1 MNEDLSGAKQKRF
14 NGSFLLLLALLGG
27 TLAVLCRQGFR
38 PYEVF
43 WANDISL
50 GALMESSSK
59 LPQAI
64 FGCWSDFWWL
74 GGANAGFQP
83 NLTTFT
89 MWLLGPEHQLKFY
102 APGSMFFLGFGA
114 WFLFR
119 QLRFGPM
126 ACVVGGVGAGLNM
139 HFFSNACWGLG
150 NWDICCAMIFI
161 ALGTL
166 VSPGIKKLWIK
177 AVLAGLSVGM
187 AVMEGNDVGAI
198 MSIYVA
204 VFLVFLFMTTESS
217 PAAGAR
223 KTIYAGVVLVASAL
237 LISLSTIHT
246 LVGTQIVGTAGVG
259 QSEAE
264 QREAW
269 DRNTQF
275 SIPKLETLRMII
287 PGLFGYRLDVYT
299 TSGSPEAYYW
309 GRVAEDP
316 HIGELES
323 SDPIERSNAV
333 VTLPIPLSPQDRIA
347 IQTIMA
353 GHDASARENIVDQI
367 KHMGFQ
373 LRHTGNGEY
382 AGVLVC
388 LLAIFGLVSAARGKG
403 NSPFSAQERRMVWF
417 WGVIALFSLLAA
429 WGRYG
434 FVYALIY
441 HLPLVASFRN
451 PQKYMHALNLGLII
465 LSGYGLEALGRAYLT
480 ATEER
485 ADSFFQKVSA
495 CWKRLT
501 AFEFYW
507 AAGCAVVIVAAV
519 VGYFAL
525 ASSKSALIK
534 QVLHSGFDA
543 TQSPQ
548 IANFCVGEVAWF
560 IVYLSASVV
569 VVLCILTGAFSGRHA
584 SWAWALLSVIM
595 ICDLSRADRPWIRYY
610 NYKETI
616 GLNPVTKLLQQQ
628 PWEHRVNSRVWP
640 AGNYMT
646 PQLTGLCHWWL
657 ENDYPFHD
665 IQSLEI
671 DQAPRMP
678 VLDGS
683 YLSLFA
689 GISQSDLS
697 PATRLWR
704 LTNTRYLLAS
714 EDWVEALNKLGQP
727 KDSFR
732 NVMRLD
738 IVNKPGVVQA
748 QDAGDQTVQVSSN
761 GPVALIEFTAALPRT
776 KLYSNWKV
784 VDDPAALQLL
794 GSAPFD
800 PAKTVL
806 VATNTSIPQ
815 APGSADADPGTVKIT
830 KYQSTDL
837 LMEADAKTPAVL
849 LLNDRT
855 GDNWNVLV
863 DGKPAPFLRCNY
875 IMQGTFVPAGH
886 HVVEFRY
893 QPSLT
898 LLFVSLTAFAAG
910 LVLAGFV
917 IVTNFK
923 RPPELPL
930 GAENEPAQKDN
941 V

>member
-1 MNEDLSGAKQKRF
+1 
-14 NGSFLLLLALLGG
+14 
-27 TLAVLCRQGFR
+27 
-38 PYEVF
+38 
-43 WANDISL
+43 
-50 GALMESSSK
+50 
-59 LPQAI
+59 
-64 FGCWSDFWWL
+64 
-74 GGANAGFQP
+74 
-83 NLTTFT
+83 
-89 MWLLGPEHQLKFY
+89 
-102 APGSMFFLGFGA
+102 
-114 WFLFR
+114 
-119 QLRFGPM
+119 
-126 ACVVGGVGAGLNM
+126 
-139 HFFSNACWGLG
+139 
-150 NWDICCAMIFI
+150 
-161 ALGTL
+161 
-166 VSPGIKKLWIK
+166 
-177 AVLAGLSVGM
+177 
-187 AVMEGNDVGAI
+187 
-198 MSIYVA
+198 
-204 VFLVFLFMTTESS
+204 
-217 PAAGAR
+217 
-223 KTIYAGVVLVASAL
+223 
-237 LISLSTIHT
+237 
-246 LVGTQIVGTAGVG
+246 
-259 QSEAE
+259 
-264 QREAW
+264 
-269 DRNTQF
+269 
-275 SIPKLETLRMII
+275 
-287 PGLFGYRLDVYT
+287 
-299 TSGSPEAYYW
+299 
-309 GRVAEDP
+309 
-316 HIGELES
+316 
-323 SDPIERSNAV
+323 
-333 VTLPIPLSPQDRIA
+333 
-347 IQTIMA
+347 
-353 GHDASARENIVDQI
+353 
-367 KHMGFQ
+367 
-373 LRHTGNGEY
+373 
-382 AGVLVC
+382 
-388 LLAIFGLVSAARGKG
+388 
-403 NSPFSAQERRMVWF
+403 
-417 WGVIALFSLLAA
+417 
-429 WGRYG
+429 
-434 FVYALIY
+434 
-441 HLPLVASFRN
+441 
-451 PQKYMHALNLGLII
+451 
-465 LSGYGLEALGRAYLT
+465 
-480 ATEER
+480 
-485 ADSFFQKVSA
+485 
-495 CWKRLT
+495 
-501 AFEFYW
+501 
-507 AAGCAVVIVAAV
+507 V

-534 QVLHSGFDA
+534 QVMHSGFDA